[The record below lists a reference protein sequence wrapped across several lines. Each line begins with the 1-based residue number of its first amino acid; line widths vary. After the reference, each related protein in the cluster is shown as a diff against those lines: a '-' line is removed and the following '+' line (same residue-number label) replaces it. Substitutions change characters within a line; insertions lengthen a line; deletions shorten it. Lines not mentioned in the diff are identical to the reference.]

1 MALHKTTCPSKPK
14 PCDYCGAVFELHHL
28 LDHEDQCGSR
38 TEKCFICKKNVV
50 MKEMPEHVSICA
62 EYLDQQSEE
71 ESKEPPKRKP
81 APPQIK
87 RKGKK

>member
-1 MALHKTTCPSKPK
+1 
-14 PCDYCGAVFELHHL
+14 
-28 LDHEDQCGSR
+28 
-38 TEKCFICKKNVV
+38 